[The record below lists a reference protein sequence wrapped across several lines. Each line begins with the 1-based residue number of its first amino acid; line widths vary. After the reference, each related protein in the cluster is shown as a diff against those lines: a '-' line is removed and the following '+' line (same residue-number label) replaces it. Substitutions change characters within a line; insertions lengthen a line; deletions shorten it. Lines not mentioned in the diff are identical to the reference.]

1 MRQYRVRARGFTL
14 IELLVVIAI
23 IGILIALLLPAVQKV
38 REAANRAKCNN
49 NLKQLVLASHN
60 CHDQLGKM
68 PPACAYFNSMN
79 TEETGVAYGNVF
91 FHLLPYIE
99 QDNTY
104 KAAQG
109 PGYGNAQ
116 NLIYAAAY
124 PTDLTK
130 YPQGPAFCQNIK
142 TFVCPS
148 DPSVTQGSVG
158 TTAAASTPAGGS
170 YAYNWQVFGKHQG
183 NDTTATDPVIGGQA
197 TDPDI
202 YGSTAN
208 GANNYFNTP
217 RIPASFPDGQSNTI
231 IFTEKYGTCE
241 FGTSAA
247 QKGGNYW
254 ADEVRGSTT
263 GWRSLNYHPQAGLWV
278 SGTFPAPRPDNPNSP
293 PLNLKFQVAPTPFSG
308 TNGICHWDTSS
319 TPHTGGILAALADGS
334 VRSFA
339 SGTTERIWLLYLRPD
354 DGQVINDQ

>member
-1 MRQYRVRARGFTL
+1 MRQFRVRARGFTL

-68 PPACAYFNSMN
+68 PPACGYFNSMN
-79 TEETGVAYGNVF
+79 IEEQGAAYGNVF
-91 FHLLPYIE
+91 FHLLPYVE

-109 PGYGNAQ
+109 PGYANNQ
-116 NLIYAAAY
+116 IQIYAAAY
-124 PTDLTK
+124 PTGTA
-130 YPQGPAFCQNIK
+130 QGPAYVQNIK

-148 DPSVTQGSVG
+148 DPSVVQGSAPS
-158 TTAAASTPAGGS
+158 TAAGGS
-170 YAYNWQVFGKHQG
+170 YAYNWQVFGKHKG
-183 NDTTATDPVIGGQA
+183 NDTTAGDKAIGGEAVQTNPIHA
-197 TDPDI
+197 D
-202 YGSTAN
+202 N
-208 GANNYFNTP
+208 FFNTP

-231 IFTEKYGTCE
+231 MFTEKYSTCDHGTA
-241 FGTSAA
+241 TTA
-247 QKGGNYW
+247 KGGNLW
-254 ADEVRGSTT
+254 ADEVRALTGSGATA
-263 GWRSLNYHPQAGLWV
+263 WRGFNYHPQVGFWL
-278 SGTFPAPRPDNPNSP
+278 SGTYPTQRPDNTNP
-293 PLNLKFQVAPTPFSG
+293 PPYNLKFQVAPTPFSG
-308 TNGICHWDTSS
+308 QNGICYWDVAS
-319 TPHTGGILAALADGS
+319 TPHTGGILAALGDGS

-354 DGQVINDQ
+354 DGDVINDQ